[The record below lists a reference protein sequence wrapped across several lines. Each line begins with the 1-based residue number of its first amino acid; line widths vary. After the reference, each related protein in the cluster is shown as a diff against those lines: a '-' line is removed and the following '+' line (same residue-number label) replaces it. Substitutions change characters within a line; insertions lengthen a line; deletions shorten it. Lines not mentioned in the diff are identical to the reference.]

1 MGRLQ
6 RQKQMIKEN
15 HNRNMMIFDIN
26 QAIKKITTEE
36 LKNFIN
42 NENFEDVNSFIGW
55 MTTLDYGKLVW
66 LRAKVYDYLHKR
78 KINQRIEIE
87 TLFMDRNQSFD
98 VIWMHNNEFRLI
110 HGREIPIHLIN
121 IIESRCK
128 CEVQANVFLKMGDT
142 NTEYYT
148 YKLLNK

>member
-26 QAIKKITTEE
+26 QAIKKITDSE

-42 NENFEDVNSFIGW
+42 NESFDDVNSFIGW

-66 LRAKVYDYLHKR
+66 LRAKVYDYLYKR
-78 KINQRIEIE
+78 RINQRIEIE

-128 CEVQANVFLKMGDT
+128 CEVQVNVFLKMGDV